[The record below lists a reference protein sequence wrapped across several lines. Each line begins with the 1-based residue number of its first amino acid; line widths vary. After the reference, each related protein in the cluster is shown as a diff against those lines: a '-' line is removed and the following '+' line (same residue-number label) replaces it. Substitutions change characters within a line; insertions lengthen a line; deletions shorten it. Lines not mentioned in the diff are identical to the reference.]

1 MDWGIWKSF
10 PPGYFR
16 FTSWNEYYEGN
27 LGNYSPNEGY
37 F

>member
-1 MDWGIWKSF
+1 MDWGTWKSF

-16 FTSWNEYYEGN
+16 FTAWNEYYEGN
-27 LGNYSPNEGY
+27 LGNYAPNEGY